1 MSAIVF
7 LLFSEVG
14 KCILSKFSGSIN
26 DDHSIYSGSSS
37 IVEMKPVRSLLDCV
51 DQCMAERLCHGSF
64 YISPQRSDLTG
75 NCTMILNNIHTGTG
89 RKFGI

>member
-1 MSAIVF
+1 M
-7 LLFSEVG
+7 
-14 KCILSKFSGSIN
+14 SKFSGSIN

-64 YISPQRSDLTG
+64 YIAPQRSDLAGMYYGKKTVIEIQ
-75 NCTMILNNIHTGTG
+75 ILLF
-89 RKFGI
+89 R